1 METETGNIQ
10 KNRYDAEGL
19 RYELIENGRHTS
31 FVYHNGEL
39 LHEKG
44 EEAGLFQRES
54 SYHLGAG
61 IEAFEQD
68 RKTFYYHQDE
78 QLNTTL
84 ISDNE
89 AKLRNHYQ
97 YDAFGVG
104 LDAVEALPNRIRY
117 TGQQYDEQT
126 GQYYLRARYYNPV
139 LGRFMQED
147 VYQGDGLNLYAYCV
161 NNPVVYY
168 DPSGYYRAE
177 KLFEDE
183 VSNKKGSS
191 TDLRKAIM
199 KKLTG
204 KEDVTGS
211 GGYQAQ
217 HIIPN
222 EMRKN
227 SVIAIS
233 GYQVDHV
240 ENGILDINE
249 NRIDKG
255 DLAEVIKDT
264 SKKRKEK
271 YVSDKTQH
279 GQMDGKMYHEAY
291 NDYVKLRL
299 QELDEKYGINEMLKS
314 KDMETVRKELKSSGK
329 MRDLRKDIFQLNQEL
344 RKANQVGIDLYLTN
358 NRNKKNIDYTNG
370 GNLSRKDATKKYLYD
385 NFKYN
390 ATDEQLKSIGCN

>member
-1 METETGNIQ
+1 
-10 KNRYDAEGL
+10 
-19 RYELIENGRHTS
+19 
-31 FVYHNGEL
+31 
-39 LHEKG
+39 
-44 EEAGLFQRES
+44 
-54 SYHLGAG
+54 
-61 IEAFEQD
+61 
-68 RKTFYYHQDE
+68 
-78 QLNTTL
+78 
-84 ISDNE
+84 
-89 AKLRNHYQ
+89 
-97 YDAFGVG
+97 
-104 LDAVEALPNRIRY
+104 
-117 TGQQYDEQT
+117 
-126 GQYYLRARYYNPV
+126 
-139 LGRFMQED
+139 
-147 VYQGDGLNLYAYCV
+147 
-161 NNPVVYY
+161 
-168 DPSGYYRAE
+168 
-177 KLFEDE
+177 
-183 VSNKKGSS
+183 
-191 TDLRKAIM
+191 
-199 KKLTG
+199 
-204 KEDVTGS
+204 
-211 GGYQAQ
+211 
-217 HIIPN
+217 
-222 EMRKN
+222 MRKN